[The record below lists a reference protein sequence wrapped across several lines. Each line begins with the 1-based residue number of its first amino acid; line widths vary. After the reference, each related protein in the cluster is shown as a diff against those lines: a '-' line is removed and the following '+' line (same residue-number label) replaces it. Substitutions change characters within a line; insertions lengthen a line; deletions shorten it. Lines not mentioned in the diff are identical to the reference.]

1 MGFLL
6 PPLAVWIPLVVL
18 FSLIVFYFIREFG
31 PGGDFWNEDIDKE
44 DSVIDFWI
52 VLLFATTAYMIPLV
66 YSVLLGF
73 VMIVSIYL
81 LSIADGE
88 RK

>member
-1 MGFLL
+1 
-6 PPLAVWIPLVVL
+6 LVGL
-18 FSLIVFYFIREFG
+18 FSVIAFYLIREFG

-44 DSVIDFWI
+44 DSVLDFWI

-73 VMIVSIYL
+73 VMLLSIYL
-81 LSIADGE
+81 LAIADGE
-88 RK
+88 HK